1 MINIPSTLLTA
12 PPGFSL
18 FVAIAFLSVVAVV
31 AWEVI
36 SIRGPR
42 TPKGLRRPPQP
53 PGATLLGG
61 HAHLWG
67 AQVGNNPSQNPLVKW
82 AREHGEIY
90 EIRTG
95 VERWVIVSSP
105 EAVKEIFDKNGSVT
119 GSRPALRVLNLLSGG
134 YRMLLMPYGKQ
145 WRNIRAIA
153 HRCLSIKSA
162 DAMKPSSSLE
172 SHRYLLDV
180 LQDPDNFLSHVK
192 RYTSS
197 VIMFSIYG
205 RRVLDLNDPV
215 LGAIYDELSH
225 FSEAAG
231 QIHNVDKYPVLEY
244 LPRALQWWRPKWEA
258 YHQKEVEL
266 WMGLWNDLKKQL
278 NAGVRTGCFAEKFQ
292 EEDYLAM
299 GISEV
304 QAAYVAGSMIEAGSD
319 TTQLSMNSMILAMV
333 AYPEVV
339 PKAQKELDAVV
350 GNRLP
355 QFEDMSNLPY
365 IRAMV
370 KEVLRWRSVSN
381 DHVRHVTSGDLVYKD
396 YFIPKGTSVVINHWA
411 LHFDPELFPDPE
423 RFNPDRFYNSPVNGL
438 TAGECIH
445 TNDVKLRDHWS
456 FGAGRRVCAGYNLAE
471 NSLLILTARLLWAFD
486 VLPAVDKVT
495 GQPVQYD
502 VWNYT
507 PTRLFG
513 PKPFPVA
520 FRVRSEEKE
529 KIILAA
535 RG

>member
-1 MINIPSTLLTA
+1 MFVIPDTLAA
-12 PPGFSL
+12 PPGFAL
-18 FVAIAFLSVVAVV
+18 FAAIAFLSVVAIV

-53 PGATLLGG
+53 SGATLFGG

-67 AQVGNNPSQNPLVKW
+67 ANVSSNPSQNPLVKW
-82 AREHGEIY
+82 AREYGEIY

-95 VERWVIVSSP
+95 VERWVIVNSP
-105 EAVKEIFDKNGSVT
+105 EAVKEIFDRNGALT
-119 GSRPALRVLNLLSGG
+119 GSRPALRVLNMLSGG

-180 LQDPDNFLSHVK
+180 LQDPENFLKHVK

-225 FSEAAG
+225 FSEASSR
-231 QIHNVDKYPVLEY
+231 IHTVDKYPILEY
-244 LPRALQWWRPKWEA
+244 LPKALQWWRPKWEA
-258 YHQKEVEL
+258 YHQQEVDL
-266 WMGLWNDLKKQL
+266 WMGLWNDLKRRL
-278 NAGVRTGCFAEKFQ
+278 AAGIRTGCFAEKFQ

-339 PKAQKELDAVV
+339 LKAQKELDAVV
-350 GNRLP
+350 GDRLP
-355 QFEDMSNLPY
+355 QFEDMPDLPY

-381 DHVRHVTSGDLVYKD
+381 DHVRHVTSGDVVYKD
-396 YFIPKGTSVVINHWA
+396 YFIPEGTSVVINHWA

-423 RFNPDRFYNSPVNGL
+423 RFNPDRYYDTPVNNL

-486 VLPAVDKVT
+486 VLPAIDKAT
-495 GQPVQYD
+495 GQPVKYD
-502 VWNYT
+502 VWNYN
-507 PTRLFG
+507 PARLFG
-513 PKPFPVA
+513 PKPFPVD
-520 FRVRSEEKE
+520 FKVRSEERK